1 MTTTAPGSSV
11 PSEPPTEGARN
22 HLGRSGGFPGKGA
35 ILAFDFGLRRI
46 GIAVGDWETRLAHPL
61 EVVDAEDNDT
71 RFGRIAALLS
81 EWRPTD
87 LVVGLPLS
95 MDGEEHDLTRRA
107 RRFAK
112 QLHGRFGLPVAL
124 VDERLTSFDAD
135 LRLRQAGV
143 KGRDRKG
150 LDDTLAA
157 QRILQ
162 DLLDQP
168 SNTPRNHSNQE
179 PADESAL
186 S

>member
-1 MTTTAPGSSV
+1 MTTTAPGSPV
-11 PSEPPTEGARN
+11 PSEPPPEGARN
-22 HLGRSGGFPGKGA
+22 HLGRPGAFPEKGA
-35 ILAFDFGLRRI
+35 ILAFDFGTRRI
-46 GIAVGDWETRLAHPL
+46 GVAVGDWETRLAHPL
-61 EVVDAEDNDT
+61 EVIDAEDNDT
-71 RFGRIAALLS
+71 RFGRIATLIA
-81 EWRPTD
+81 EWRPNH

-107 RRFAK
+107 RRFSK
-112 QLHGRFGLPVAL
+112 QLHGRFSLPVTL

-135 LRLRQAGV
+135 LRLREAGV

-157 QRILQ
+157 QLILQ

-168 SNTPRNHSNQE
+168 NRE
-179 PADESAL
+179 PADESTL